1 MSRLRGGAFVFSD
14 AMSRFAA
21 SVTSSTAR
29 LNAASFALEG
39 RVAPLSLRTNCSA
52 DARIS
57 SSVAGGSKLASVLMF
72 RHICNDLAGN
82 DRGDIS
88 KLSVERDAA
97 YSLIRPFPRNPRL
110 HFEPGCQQRPT
121 AFDVANAGNV
131 VEHDVA
137 FPPLR
142 NPSANLLQLFVRI
155 RRVVALVAMQ
165 TPVRELR
172 SERRSNERIH
182 RVNEP
187 EIPAQ
192 VEHHVVGPRTA
203 GLPQISYPVLMA

>member
-72 RHICNDLAGN
+72 RHICNDLAGDEGGN
-82 DRGDIS
+82 IS
-88 KLSVERDAA
+88 KLSRERGPA
-97 YSLIRPFPRNPRL
+97 YSLDSKGEARSARKRL
-110 HFEPGCQQRPT
+110 T
-121 AFDVANAGNV
+121 
-131 VEHDVA
+131 
-137 FPPLR
+137 
-142 NPSANLLQLFVRI
+142 SATRGMLLN
-155 RRVVALVAMQ
+155 M
-165 TPVRELR
+165 T
-172 SERRSNERIH
+172 
-182 RVNEP
+182 
-187 EIPAQ
+187 
-192 VEHHVVGPRTA
+192 
-203 GLPQISYPVLMA
+203 